1 MNKTILFV
9 HLPAPTYT
17 QMAYELATPN
27 HDSYELA
34 GGDEAS
40 STVTNEVQRGER
52 KTNVSGMGNAGLNL
66 PLGISYLSSTLKKQF
81 PNNLDQYLADYM
93 EEQKNIQEHKSVEDW
108 IIAVAKKKMPK
119 APDVVAISLMFST
132 AYKFFKH
139 LVTIYKKMWPNT
151 QIIVGGTH
159 ATNCS
164 QYLLDTTSEVDYV
177 FKGEGEV
184 AIAKF
189 VQNLIDNKPQIIQGV
204 YKREIDPSVAKFNQ
218 EGKNMNQKLCVLPD
232 NLDEMPNH
240 NYKLF
245 NYEKYFDAAK
255 NLRSYDGSHNKVY
268 EIMGSRG
275 CPFKC
280 SFCSGHSSNDR
291 NVRKRSIEHIMEEIQ
306 HIYKKHGINKFLFYD
321 DLFTMKKA
329 RFFEMM
335 RAFKNANIPDLLFY
349 TQGFH
354 INVTDEAMIDAIAG
368 MAKSILFA
376 VDSGSQYIQDKIIHK
391 NNKLSRGRELMAHAQ
406 RKGLIVRSN
415 FIFGFPTETREIMEE
430 SANYM
435 RLLESDWFQ
444 IYTAIPLIGTALHEQ
459 LLERGILKKRFDEK
473 LWEGSRYGERVF
485 DMDTM
490 SAKELTH
497 YTYNLNLD
505 LNFINNYNLR
515 IGRYDRAVVMFND
528 LLRRYPTHIFGL
540 ISLYM
545 AYEGLNDKQKCLSI
559 EKKIFE
565 SLSLYASSRKMLENY
580 GGLLK
585 DTKFYDLDLGS
596 PGSH

>member
-40 STVTNEVQRGER
+40 PTVANEVQRGER

-240 NYKLF
+240 NYELF

-565 SLSLYASSRKMLENY
+565 SLSLYVSSRKMLENY

>member
-40 STVTNEVQRGER
+40 PTVANEVQRGER
-52 KTNVSGMGNAGLNL
+52 KTNDPGMGNAGLNL

-240 NYKLF
+240 NYELF

-565 SLSLYASSRKMLENY
+565 SLSLYVSSRKMLENY

>member
-240 NYKLF
+240 NYELF
-245 NYEKYFDAAK
+245 NYEKYFDAEK

>member
-245 NYEKYFDAAK
+245 NYEKYFDAEK

-335 RAFKNANIPDLLFY
+335 RAFKNANIPDLQFY

>member
-40 STVTNEVQRGER
+40 PTVANEVQRGER

-240 NYKLF
+240 NYELF

>member
-240 NYKLF
+240 NYELF
-245 NYEKYFDAAK
+245 NYEKYFDAEK

-515 IGRYDRAVVMFND
+515 IGRYDRAVAMFND

>member
-218 EGKNMNQKLCVLPD
+218 EGKNTNQKLCVLPD

-245 NYEKYFDAAK
+245 NYEKYFDAEK

-335 RAFKNANIPDLLFY
+335 RAFKNANIPDLQFY

-444 IYTAIPLIGTALHEQ
+444 IYTAIPLIRTALHEQ

-565 SLSLYASSRKMLENY
+565 SLSLYVSSRKMLENY

>member
-1 MNKTILFV
+1 
-9 HLPAPTYT
+9 
-17 QMAYELATPN
+17 
-27 HDSYELA
+27 
-34 GGDEAS
+34 
-40 STVTNEVQRGER
+40 
-52 KTNVSGMGNAGLNL
+52 
-66 PLGISYLSSTLKKQF
+66 
-81 PNNLDQYLADYM
+81 
-93 EEQKNIQEHKSVEDW
+93 
-108 IIAVAKKKMPK
+108 
-119 APDVVAISLMFST
+119 
-132 AYKFFKH
+132 
-139 LVTIYKKMWPNT
+139 
-151 QIIVGGTH
+151 
-159 ATNCS
+159 
-164 QYLLDTTSEVDYV
+164 
-177 FKGEGEV
+177 
-184 AIAKF
+184 
-189 VQNLIDNKPQIIQGV
+189 
-204 YKREIDPSVAKFNQ
+204 
-218 EGKNMNQKLCVLPD
+218 
-232 NLDEMPNH
+232 
-240 NYKLF
+240 
-245 NYEKYFDAAK
+245 
-255 NLRSYDGSHNKVY
+255 
-268 EIMGSRG
+268 
-275 CPFKC
+275 
-280 SFCSGHSSNDR
+280 
-291 NVRKRSIEHIMEEIQ
+291 MEEIQ

-565 SLSLYASSRKMLENY
+565 SLSLYVSSRKMLENY

>member
-9 HLPAPTYT
+9 RLPAPTYT

-40 STVTNEVQRGER
+40 PTVANEVQRGER

-240 NYKLF
+240 NYELF

-515 IGRYDRAVVMFND
+515 IGRYDRAVAMFND

>member
-245 NYEKYFDAAK
+245 NYEKYFDAEK

>member
-218 EGKNMNQKLCVLPD
+218 EGKNTNQKLCVLPD

-240 NYKLF
+240 NYELF
-245 NYEKYFDAAK
+245 NYEKYFDAEK

-306 HIYKKHGINKFLFYD
+306 HIYKKHGINKFFFFD

-335 RAFKNANIPDLLFY
+335 RALKNANIPDLLFY

>member
-40 STVTNEVQRGER
+40 PTVANEVQRGER

-240 NYKLF
+240 NYELF

-473 LWEGSRYGERVF
+473 LWEGSSYGERVF

-565 SLSLYASSRKMLENY
+565 SLSLYVSSRKMLENY

>member
-245 NYEKYFDAAK
+245 NYEKYFDAEK

-335 RAFKNANIPDLLFY
+335 RALKNANIPDLLFY

-515 IGRYDRAVVMFND
+515 IGRYDRAVAMFND

>member
-40 STVTNEVQRGER
+40 PTVANEVQRGER

-218 EGKNMNQKLCVLPD
+218 EGKNTNQKLCVLPD

-240 NYKLF
+240 NYELF

-255 NLRSYDGSHNKVY
+255 NLRSYDSSHNKVY

-565 SLSLYASSRKMLENY
+565 SLSLYVSSRKMLENY